1 MLATVFGSKPEFEL
15 FAAVIAVEAAPNK
28 KLVVV
33 IQRPLSVGSLV
44 QLGFLNVPKQMATEA
59 SKTYFGD
66 RYLSSKVYALVKQP
80 SCGAKWQ
87 SERISSQ
94 VHFVA
99 PS

>member
-1 MLATVFGSKPEFEL
+1 MLVAVFGSKPEFEL
-15 FAAVIAVEAAPNK
+15 FAAVIAVEVVLS
-28 KLVVV
+28 LVVV

-44 QLGFLNVPKQMATEA
+44 QLGFLNVPTQTATEA

-66 RYLSSKVYALVKQP
+66 QYLSSKVYASVKQP